1 MKTWFTR
8 FLTAGAVAAVLA
20 GAVLSAPAVAQDK
33 PAASAPAAEASAAPA
48 AGLMRWEQLLVVVA
62 SNRSADRSLRD

>member
-33 PAASAPAAEASAAPA
+33 PAASAPAAEASAAE
-48 AGLMRWEQLLVVVA
+48 RVCDVA
-62 SNRSADRSLRD
+62 LPPRRPRG

>member
-20 GAVLSAPAVAQDK
+20 GAVISAPAMAQDK
-33 PAASAPAAEASAAPA
+33 PAASAPAAEASAPA
-48 AGLMRWEQLLVVVA
+48 AAAAA
-62 SNRSADRSLRD
+62 SEPAAASAAT